1 MVKVAGGLWDVGKN
15 ATQATEA
22 RIHARE
28 YRAADGGLVTTEV
41 VRVRIGKS
49 GLIEF
54 NVSPGPAVMHLVG
67 AGRGV
72 SEEIPLLVPGRDSSL
87 EGCVR
92 AAGDAD
98 EYSRRELEEWV
109 WEVREAYPQ
118 FQAVG
123 DQTVKAASRASQSE
137 QNAAGS
143 EQRAKQSADA
153 AKTSEVNAGAAL
165 SGARSAEQGAKT
177 AETNARAQAG
187 AAASSASAAKQDAER
202 VATIAGSTR
211 WVGTQVEVNGK
222 RSPDLRG
229 PQGPPGA
236 DGTVAFEELTPAQRE
251 SLRGAPGTTSW
262 AGITGKPSTFAPSS
276 HSHSVRDVTDLMVA
290 INGKTQPTV
299 ANDGNIAVGH
309 SASASGD
316 GAAAVGRDASASGW
330 SATAVGQ
337 SAKATTDFAQ
347 ALTAYSKAT
356 KNRHTVIGIDA
367 SDENIPEVHGTVVV
381 GKPGAPVYLAG
392 RNILTEVD
400 ELRRDS
406 GWRRIDGNAVTL
418 SDMGVSGF
426 QPGGGLLIRRVG
438 KQVTLRL
445 RGANVNSTQKRD
457 NVGYVPYGFRS
468 STGSSDNILAPVYMD
483 GMLGDQGQIGVREG
497 RKFQF
502 WFRTTGDHRNAS
514 LTWVTDDSWPTTLPG
529 TPA

>member
-41 VRVRIGKS
+41 VRVRVGKS

-72 SEEIPLLVPGRDSSL
+72 SEEIPLLVTGRDSTL
-87 EGCVR
+87 EECVR

-98 EYSRRELEEWV
+98 EYSRRELEQIV

-118 FQAVG
+118 FQAVA
-123 DQTVKAASRASQSE
+123 DRTVEAAGAARTSE

-143 EQRAKQSADA
+143 EQRAKLSEQN
-153 AKTSEVNAGAAL
+153 AKTSEVNATAAL

-177 AETNARAQAG
+177 AESNARTQAG
-187 AAASSASAAKQDAER
+187 AAGASASAAKQDAER
-202 VATIAGSTR
+202 AATIAGSTR

-262 AGITGKPSTFAPSS
+262 SGITGKPTTFAPSS
-276 HSHSVRDVTDLMVA
+276 HTHSVRDVTDLMVA
-290 INGKTQPTV
+290 IGGDTKPTV
-299 ANDGNIAVGH
+299 SGGYAMALGN
-309 SASASGD
+309 SASA
-316 GAAAVGRDASASGW
+316 
-330 SATAVGQ
+330 TA
-337 SAKATTDFAQ
+337 DFAQ

-367 SDENIPEVHGTVVV
+367 TDENIPGVHGTVVV
-381 GKPGAPVYLAG
+381 GKAGAPVYLAG
-392 RNILTEVD
+392 RNVLSEVD
-400 ELRRDS
+400 ELKRDS

-445 RGANVNSTQKRD
+445 RGANVNTTQKKD
-457 NVGYVPYGFRS
+457 NVGHVPYGFRS

-497 RKFQF
+497 NKFQF

-514 LTWVTDDSWPTTLPG
+514 LTWITDDPWPNTLPG
-529 TPA
+529 NPA